1 MAETLTTEKM
11 MEYSKRI
18 QELIIEAGTPGHR
31 LAGLRLDEILA
42 PLSPKERLAGLTL
55 DEILSTLSP
64 KEILATLTPD
74 QRLKGL
80 NSAQR
85 RELLLRLQEEFDA
98 TDGDENS

>member
-18 QELIIEAGTPGHR
+18 QELIIEAGTI
-31 LAGLRLDEILA
+31 EQ
-42 PLSPKERLAGLTL
+42 RLAGLTL
-55 DEILSTLSP
+55 DEILSTLTPDEILATLSP

-85 RELLLRLQEEFDA
+85 RELLRLLQEEFDA
-98 TDGDENS
+98 DDADQNP